1 MNIPVWRDGR
11 AVEGGGLENR
21 CAQAPWVRILLPP
34 PRGPD
39 KRRFFGRDDR
49 EADGARLLSEC
60 GGYTPPRVQIPLSP
74 PYEKACHSRER
85 QAFFCLPNPGFYRE
99 KHASAIIV
107 HGRLDVKKPAVCCKG
122 PQGRIHGLSAPCP
135 ERPCAPDAL
144 RLVFCAAF
152 LYSCGANRQG
162 IRPGQ
167 STREPPCVP
176 I

>member
-1 MNIPVWRDGR
+1 MNIPAWRDGR

-85 QAFFCLPNPGFYRE
+85 QAFLFARVL
-99 KHASAIIV
+99 S
-107 HGRLDVKKPAVCCKG
+107 GRTCFGHHRAWTSLDGKKPAVFCKG
-122 PQGRIHGLSAPCP
+122 AQGRIHGLSAPCP
-135 ERPCAPDAL
+135 ERLLPPDAL

>member
-1 MNIPVWRDGR
+1 MNIPAWRDGR

-60 GGYTPPRVQIPLSP
+60 GVILHRGFKSLSLR
-74 PYEKACHSRER
+74 HM
-85 QAFFCLPNPGFYRE
+85 
-99 KHASAIIV
+99 
-107 HGRLDVKKPAVCCKG
+107 KKPATRESGRLFLFAQARILSGKTCFGRHRAWTGWMGKSRQRSVRG
-122 PQGRIHGLSAPCP
+122 PGGIHGLSAPCP